1 MPHDQY
7 PQLIASATGSAT
19 PVTGRVFTIGASADC
34 KLQLPGRNLPAIA
47 AHLLFKNGAYTVQPL
62 TNDITI
68 TVNGVAPDTARLLR
82 HSDRIVIG
90 NETFVFA
97 ERKLDADAAAEHAV
111 VTDPGAAS
119 HVPLHDLIGVVVALL
134 RDTGEAVFAD
144 LVAAVSRLL
153 YCDAA
158 RIVEEDPATGDRKT
172 VERYPAHS
180 GLERFSNRAIDWAK
194 TASRTVIMHEDQW
207 REQGAEAR
215 SLEKNLV
222 ASILCAPLREGETLL
237 GYLYLDRLQGNAAF
251 TEQDRAFCDTLLPLF
266 SQLLANFHER
276 RRQRETIA
284 RLQEQQLQPSSGM
297 LYESAG
303 MKKLIELASRIART
317 DSPVLILGE
326 TGTGK
331 ELMAKFVHEHSQRSE
346 KPFKAI
352 NCGALPENL
361 IESELFGHEKG
372 SFTGATMRKTGLFE
386 SADGGTVFLDE
397 IGEMPVQLQVR
408 LLRVLQ
414 EGEFT
419 RVGGTET
426 IRASVRIIAATNK
439 DLEVEVAEGKFR
451 QDLFFRLNVL
461 TLSVPPLRD
470 RGSDIALLT
479 GYFIK
484 KYCQQFGLPHKTL
497 SAGAQEALSAHH
509 WPGNIRELENSIQ
522 KAIVLSPGNRINTED
537 IPLNQIA
544 LSSASS
550 LSRSTTLREARENA
564 EKAAILNALSK
575 SAGNVSQ
582 ASRFLDIDRKWLIK
596 KMDEFGIDAVRHK
609 K

>member
-1 MPHDQY
+1 MEPY
-7 PQLIASATGSAT
+7 PQLIIDATKQIFPLS
-19 PVTGRVFTIGASADC
+19 GRIITIGASSDC
-34 KLQLPGRNLPAIA
+34 RLQLPGRAMPAIA
-47 AHLLFKNGAYTVQPL
+47 AHMLFKNGSYSLQIL
-62 TNDITI
+62 TNEIPI
-68 TVNGVAPDTARLLR
+68 AVNGGSPVQGQALR
-82 HSDRIVIG
+82 HGDVITLG
-90 NETFVFA
+90 DQALVFA
-97 ERKLDADAAAEHAV
+97 ERRIDEAGREASIQDDSGLTP
-111 VTDPGAAS
+111 VTA
-119 HVPLHDLIGVVVALL
+119 LHDLIGAVVALL
-134 RDTGEAVFAD
+134 RDTNEAVFAD
-144 LVAAVSRLL
+144 LVVAVSKLL
-153 YCDAA
+153 HGDAA
-158 RIVEEDPATGDRKT
+158 RIVEENRETGERKT
-172 VERYPAHS
+172 LERYPRQS

-194 TASRTVIMHEDQW
+194 TASRTVIMHEDDW
-207 REQGAEAR
+207 RDQKASGQ

-222 ASILCAPLREGETLL
+222 ASILCAPLREGEALL
-237 GYLYLDRLQGNAAF
+237 GYLYLDRLQGNTPF
-251 TEQDRAFCDTLLPLF
+251 TEQERAFCDTLLPLF
-266 SQLLANFHER
+266 SQILANFNER
-276 RRQRETIA
+276 CRQRETIA
-284 RLQEQQLQPSSGM
+284 CLQEQQLRPSSGM
-297 LYESAG
+297 LYESEA
-303 MKKLIELASRIART
+303 MKKLIDLASRSART

-331 ELMAKFVHEHSQRSE
+331 ELMARLVHERSQRKE

-397 IGEMPVQLQVR
+397 IGDMPVQLQVR

-426 IRASVRIIAATNK
+426 IRSDVRIIAATNK
-439 DLEVEVAEGKFR
+439 NLDVEVAEGRFR
-451 QDLFFRLNVL
+451 QDLYFRLNVL
-461 TLSVPPLRD
+461 TLAVPPLRD
-470 RGSDIALLT
+470 RGSDITLLT

-509 WPGNIRELENSIQ
+509 WAGNIRELENSIQ
-522 KAIVLSPGNRINTED
+522 KAILISPGNRINTDD

-544 LSSASS
+544 LSPNAS
-550 LSRSTTLREARENA
+550 LSRNSTLHEARESA
-564 EKAAILNALSK
+564 EKIAIANALAK

-596 KMDEFGIDAVRHK
+596 KMEEFKIEAGKYRK
-609 K
+609 Q

>member
-1 MPHDQY
+1 MEPY
-7 PQLIASATGSAT
+7 PQLIIDATKKEIPLS
-19 PVTGRVFTIGASADC
+19 GRIFTIGASADC
-34 KLQLPGRNLPAIA
+34 RLQLPGRAMPAIA
-47 AHLLFKNGAYTVQPL
+47 AHLLFKNGSYSLQIL
-62 TNDITI
+62 TNDIPVA
-68 TVNGVAPDTARLLR
+68 VNGGAPAPGQALR
-82 HSDRIVIG
+82 HGDMITLG
-90 NETFVFA
+90 DQALLFA
-97 ERKLDADAAAEHAV
+97 ERRIEEADLDTPMKADSGLTAGMA
-111 VTDPGAAS
+111 
-119 HVPLHDLIGVVVALL
+119 LHDLIGAVVALL
-134 RDTGEAVFAD
+134 RDTNEAVFAD
-144 LVAAVSRLL
+144 LVVAVSKLL
-153 YCDAA
+153 HGDAA
-158 RIVEEDPATGDRKT
+158 RIVEEDRETGERKT
-172 VERYPAHS
+172 IERYPRQS
-180 GLERFSNRAIDWAK
+180 GLERFSKRAIDLAK
-194 TASRTVIMHEDQW
+194 TASRTVIMQEDDW
-207 REQGAEAR
+207 RDQKTPGQ

-222 ASILCAPLREGETLL
+222 ASILCAPLREGDMLL
-237 GYLYLDRLQGNAAF
+237 GYLYLDRLQGNAPF

-266 SQLLANFHER
+266 SQILANFNER

-297 LYESAG
+297 LFESEV
-303 MKKLIELASRIART
+303 MKKLMELASRSART

-331 ELMAKFVHEHSQRSE
+331 ELMARFVHERSPRKE

-397 IGEMPVQLQVR
+397 IGEMPVHLQVR

-426 IRASVRIIAATNK
+426 THSNVRIIAATNK
-439 DLEVEVAEGKFR
+439 NLEIEVAEGKFR
-451 QDLFFRLNVL
+451 QDLYFRLNVL
-461 TLSVPPLRD
+461 TLTVPPLRD
-470 RGSDIALLT
+470 RGSDITLLT

-484 KYCQQFGLPHKTL
+484 KYCQQFGLPHKAL
-497 SAGAQEALSAHH
+497 SASAKEALSAHH

-522 KAIVLSPGNRINTED
+522 KAILISPGNRINAED

-544 LSSASS
+544 LSPSS
-550 LSRSTTLREARENA
+550 SSIRNFTLHEARETA
-564 EKAAILNALSK
+564 EKAVIQNALAK
-575 SAGNVSQ
+575 SGGNVSQ

-596 KMDEFGIDAVRHK
+596 KMEEFGIGAEKFRK
-609 K
+609 